1 MSNNNP
7 DTIFI
12 IATLDLKKYEND
24 TLEIY
29 TTEIYENDIDTLQVK
44 KLEKSLTASEIWEQ
58 IESMRNIHNFNKVAL
73 YTEINLGYL
82 GTAIVSKLTINHVK
96 NITHDYLGIYTETN
110 NLLNNQEKCDSL
122 NPNNKF
128 LSSELI
134 PNIKSVLNCLN
145 INQNLSNSASTD
157 DCTIL
162 SEEKEQTN
170 RSFLSNSASTDDRD
184 EKKTTNHSILLS
196 FPETV
201 VEQSPPQNNRISF
214 FSSIF
219 SFAKTCINTNS
230 IQVRPQRIR
239 EDSKNE
245 HNIKI

>member
-157 DCTIL
+157 D
-162 SEEKEQTN
+162 
-170 RSFLSNSASTDDRD
+170 RD

-219 SFAKTCINTNS
+219 SFARTCINTNS

>member
-1 MSNNNP
+1 
-7 DTIFI
+7 
-12 IATLDLKKYEND
+12 LKKYEND

-157 DCTIL
+157 D
-162 SEEKEQTN
+162 
-170 RSFLSNSASTDDRD
+170 RD

-219 SFAKTCINTNS
+219 SFARTCINTNS

>member
-1 MSNNNP
+1 M
-7 DTIFI
+7 
-12 IATLDLKKYEND
+12 KKYEND

-157 DCTIL
+157 D
-162 SEEKEQTN
+162 
-170 RSFLSNSASTDDRD
+170 RD

-219 SFAKTCINTNS
+219 SFARTCINTNS